1 MWTQVAA
8 SRSPA
13 DVAGLT
19 TPVVGPGGYTL
30 SATQYELTLWIAGSS
45 YDIVFDVA
53 ISMIAALRG
62 IATLPQ
68 ETVGWAYHRDLD
80 PTGFID
86 GTENPSLSVAAGKVL
101 MPPGSPGAGGSVPL
115 LQKWAH
121 DSVALEP
128 LTGQRI
134 GSRHQPLQ
142 GGQRRAVRPSP
153 TARMSHVRTRTRSG
167 RSFGAARRTAR
178 CSTTGRCSSDSAPPS
193 VHWPRCSK
201 AWPVSRPANATC

>member
-80 PTGFID
+80 PTV
-86 GTENPSLSVAAGKVL
+86 SS
-101 MPPGSPGAGGSVPL
+101 
-115 LQKWAH
+115 
-121 DSVALEP
+121 
-128 LTGQRI
+128 
-134 GSRHQPLQ
+134 
-142 GGQRRAVRPSP
+142 
-153 TARMSHVRTRTRSG
+153 TAPRT
-167 RSFGAARRTAR
+167 
-178 CSTTGRCSSDSAPPS
+178 
-193 VHWPRCSK
+193 PRCP
-201 AWPVSRPANATC
+201 WPPAKS